1 MPVVEALMPENP
13 ENISALVKKLPVC
26 APIQLFLRNRPNF
39 LRVKAVHER
48 LFTHTDL
55 TG

>member
-1 MPVVEALMPENP
+1 MTVVEAFIPQNP
-13 ENISALVKKLPVC
+13 ENISALVQKLPVC
-26 APIQLFLRNRPNF
+26 APIQVFSLNRPNL
-39 LRVKAVHER
+39 LRVKAVQER

>member
-1 MPVVEALMPENP
+1 MPVVEALIPENP
-13 ENISALVKKLPVC
+13 ENISALVKILPAC
-26 APIQLFLRNRPNF
+26 APIQLFSPNRVNF
-39 LRVKAVHER
+39 LCVKAVQER

>member
-1 MPVVEALMPENP
+1 MTVVEALIPENP
-13 ENISALVKKLPVC
+13 ENISALVKKLPPGALIHVFWSKR
-26 APIQLFLRNRPNF
+26 PKFLP
-39 LRVKAVHER
+39 VKAVQER